1 MSRMPTIYN
10 AGSLNIDDV
19 FRTSHIVRAGETLP
33 SRSLV
38 RYAGG
43 KGLNQTTAL
52 TRAGVRVC
60 HFGRIGDD
68 GMFLKQGLEADGA
81 DVSGIVAADEPTGH
95 AIIQVADDGENA
107 IVLFGGANRTWSRTD
122 IDRLLAVA
130 RAGDILLLQNEI
142 NFLPELMSDAA
153 DAGLRLAMN
162 PAPMTPEIVNC
173 PLEKLSWLV
182 VNEIE
187 GHELAGIPLRTAGAA
202 DHKPAG
208 DADHKPAGDADHEAE
223 QRGDEE
229 VVAELRSRYPG
240 VVVIMTL
247 GERGAIRSDDSGMIR
262 SCFAALEDIVDTTG
276 AGDSF
281 MGYWLAGEV
290 RGLSAREGLRRAC
303 IAGAIAVTR
312 SGATASIPLAEEV
325 ERIFH
330 RYI

>member
-1 MSRMPTIYN
+1 MPTIYN

-60 HFGRIGDD
+60 HFGRIGED
-68 GMFLKQGLEADGA
+68 GMFLKQGLEADGV
-81 DVSGIVAADEPTGH
+81 DVSGIVVADEPTGH

-107 IVLFGGANRTWSRTD
+107 IVLFGGANRTWGRAD

-142 NFLPELMSDAA
+142 NLLPELMSDAA

-202 DHKPAG
+202 DHKPTGA
-208 DADHKPAGDADHEAE
+208 ADPEVD

-229 VVAELRSRYPG
+229 VVAELRLRYPG

-247 GERGAIRSDDSGMIR
+247 GERGAIRADDSGMVR
-262 SCFAALEDIVDTTG
+262 SCFPALEDVVDTTG

-312 SGATASIPLAEEV
+312 SGATASIPPAEEV
-325 ERIFH
+325 DRIFH
-330 RYI
+330 SC